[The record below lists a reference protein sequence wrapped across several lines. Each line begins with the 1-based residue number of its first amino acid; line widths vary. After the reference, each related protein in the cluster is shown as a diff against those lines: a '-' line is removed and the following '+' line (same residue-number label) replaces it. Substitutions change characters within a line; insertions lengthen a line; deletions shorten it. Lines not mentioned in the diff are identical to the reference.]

1 MRRWA
6 KTTDPRQCDKLI
18 FVSTADDGSTWV
30 SEKDFD
36 AAVASIERLCKLL
49 IEGTIA
55 DYERAAVEESGD
67 SLVERLKE
75 LGGFTPEISKSLG
88 WDR

>member
-30 SEKDFD
+30 SEEDFD

-67 SLVERLKE
+67 AL
-75 LGGFTPEISKSLG
+75 
-88 WDR
+88 